1 MTRTVDLAARLR
13 ELRERSAAT
22 DRAAAA
28 ALDDLL
34 AAGHHLIT
42 TMAALSEVLDPVTDT
57 THWHQ

>member
-1 MTRTVDLAARLR
+1 MTRTADLAARLR

-42 TMAALSEVLDPVTDT
+42 TMAALSEVLEREAE
-57 THWHQ
+57 